1 MIMFLYRIDWCAMK
15 VTFDSNAWQRVVQP
29 EKFAKDP
36 RNADFV
42 TIHSALQSGHVEG
55 FIVETVATIEAI
67 PKMLRDRYLGSCRP
81 PVSVE
86 AIGVEGSLN
95 ITIAGHSGDH
105 PGLFPVLADRLQTAY
120 ALGMVLIPSPR
131 IGGMPRPL
139 EIEKAPRIPLTE
151 DQEANIW
158 PLLERNDAIAQ
169 EIETRG
175 VGRARLEA
183 IAVRIQ
189 QRLGCGP
196 EAAWFDGLDQPQDED
211 EKLRFN

>member
-1 MIMFLYRIDWCAMK
+1 MFLYRIDWCAMK

-42 TIHSALQSGHVEG
+42 AIHSALQSGHIEG

-67 PKMLRDRYLGSCRP
+67 PKMRRDRYLGSCRP

-175 VGRARLEA
+175 VGSARLAA